1 MTRRKRVDQ
10 NPGAR
15 CADGLD
21 AITDPALIRG
31 LTQRRFDRRD
41 VLRFAG
47 IGAGALALS
56 GLAEACSIPGI
67 GVVSQQP
74 GPKGSPTANPFAGK
88 PTGTLDFAN
97 WPYYIDF
104 DTKTH
109 TRPSIDKFEQVTG
122 IKVSYSPVINGNDT
136 FFAKIQP
143 ALQAGQ
149 PTGYDLMVITNG
161 TVLDKLIKFG
171 YLTPLDQ
178 SKMTNFY
185 KYGDESIVN
194 PSYDPGNKYTMAW
207 QSGYTGIG
215 YDPKKTKRPITS
227 MQDLRDPAFKGKIG
241 MFADNADLPSLAL
254 LAIGVKPETS
264 TPDDW
269 RKAAQ
274 WLLDQR
280 PLVRAYYDQGYIT
293 ALENGD
299 IWVTMAWSGD
309 IFIANTADGYPDLKF
324 VVPTEGGAL
333 WTDNMCIPIRA
344 EHPVDA
350 ITYMDYVYQP
360 AVAGT
365 IADWVEYI
373 TPVQVCR
380 DYILNVLKDPV
391 VGNSPL
397 VFPTAADLAKGH
409 RYYVFKN
416 DAEEELWNS
425 IFQPIYQ
432 G

>member
-1 MTRRKRVDQ
+1 MSGR
-10 NPGAR
+10 
-15 CADGLD
+15 ADG
-21 AITDPALIRG
+21 AEPAPTAGSIDPSFLRG
-31 LTQRRFDRRD
+31 LTQRRFDRRE
-41 VLRFAG
+41 LFRYAG
-47 IGAGALALS
+47 LGVGAVVLS
-56 GLAEACSIPGI
+56 GLADACSIPGI
-67 GVVSQQP
+67 GVVSQP
-74 GPKGSPTANPFAGK
+74 VKTSDVAKIFSGK
-88 PTGTLDFAN
+88 PAGTLNFAN

-109 TRPSIDKFEQVTG
+109 TRPSIEKFEQVTG
-122 IKVSYSPVINGNDT
+122 IHVSYYPVINGNDT

-149 PTGYDLMVITNG
+149 PPEYDLMVITNG
-161 TVLDKLIKFG
+161 TILDKLVKFG
-171 YLTPLDQ
+171 YLTPLDH
-178 SKMTNFY
+178 SKMTNFA
-185 KYGDESIVN
+185 KYASSSVKN

-207 QSGYTGIG
+207 QSGYTGIA
-215 YDPKKTKRPITS
+215 YDPTKTKRTISS
-227 MQDLRDPAFKGKIG
+227 MEDLRDPAFKGKIG
-241 MFADNADLPSLAL
+241 MFADTADMPSLAL

-264 TPDDW
+264 KPDDW
-269 RKAAQ
+269 RRAGQ
-274 WLLDQR
+274 WLLEQR

-309 IFIANTADGYPDLKF
+309 IFIANNSDGYPNLKF
-324 VVPTEGGAL
+324 VVPDEGGAL
-333 WTDNMCIPIRA
+333 WTDNMCIPVRA

-365 IADWVEYI
+365 IADWVSYI
-373 TPVQVCR
+373 TPVQVSR
-380 DYILNVLKDPV
+380 DYVLNVLKDPV

-397 VFPTAADLAKGH
+397 VYPAPSDLAKAH

-416 DAEEELWNS
+416 DQEEELWNS

-432 G
+432 A